1 MKLVFLYS
9 SILVFASSLVAEEKK
24 IEDCTKII
32 DNNDRLSCFDSFFL
46 TDKKQI
52 LVNQE
57 DIEIFE
63 EKTDDEKKGTEK
75 LIVKAPSSVIKE
87 NLILNGIKLA
97 GTDLIFELNDKSIW
111 RTIENVRKKDIP
123 TPGDKVELEPGICKL
138 IKVNYISLKSINFVM
153 IFKIIDSL
161 IKFEPGV

>member
-1 MKLVFLYS
+1 MKLVLFYS

-57 DIEIFE
+57 DIKIFE
-63 EKTDDEKKGTEK
+63 EKIDDEIKDREK

-111 RTIENVRKKDIP
+111 RTIENIRKKDIP
-123 TPGDKVELEPGICKL
+123 TPGDKVELEPGIFGSMFLK
-138 IKVNYISLKSINFVM
+138 IKGTKT
-153 IFKIIDSL
+153 KIR
-161 IKFEPGV
+161 IKKVRK

>member
-1 MKLVFLYS
+1 MKLVFFYS

-24 IEDCTKII
+24 IEDCTKIL

-57 DIEIFE
+57 DIKIFE
-63 EKTDDEKKGTEK
+63 EKIDDEIKDREK

-123 TPGDKVELEPGICKL
+123 TPGDKVELEPGIFGSMFLK
-138 IKVNYISLKSINFVM
+138 IKGTKT
-153 IFKIIDSL
+153 KIR
-161 IKFEPGV
+161 IKKVRK

>member
-1 MKLVFLYS
+1 MKLVFFYS

-24 IEDCTKII
+24 IEDCTKIL

-63 EKTDDEKKGTEK
+63 EKIDDEKKGKEK
-75 LIVKAPSSVIKE
+75 LIVKAPSSIIKE

-123 TPGDKVELEPGICKL
+123 TPGDEVELEPGIFGSMFLK
-138 IKVNYISLKSINFVM
+138 IKGTKT
-153 IFKIIDSL
+153 KIR
-161 IKFEPGV
+161 IKKVRK

>member
-24 IEDCTKII
+24 IENCTKII

-63 EKTDDEKKGTEK
+63 EKIDDEKKGTEK

-123 TPGDKVELEPGICKL
+123 TPGDKVELEPGIFGSMFLK
-138 IKVNYISLKSINFVM
+138 IKGTKT
-153 IFKIIDSL
+153 KIR
-161 IKFEPGV
+161 IKKVRK

>member
-63 EKTDDEKKGTEK
+63 EKIDDEKKGREK

-97 GTDLIFELNDKSIW
+97 GTDFIFELNDKSIW

-123 TPGDKVELEPGICKL
+123 TPGDKVELEPGIFG
-138 IKVNYISLKSINFVM
+138 SMFLKNQRN
-153 IFKIIDSL
+153 KN
-161 IKFEPGV
+161 KN

>member
-1 MKLVFLYS
+1 MKLVFFYS

-24 IEDCTKII
+24 IEDCTKIL

-63 EKTDDEKKGTEK
+63 EKTDDEKKGREK

-123 TPGDKVELEPGICKL
+123 TPGDKVELEPGIFGSMFLK
-138 IKVNYISLKSINFVM
+138 IKGTKT
-153 IFKIIDSL
+153 KIR
-161 IKFEPGV
+161 IKKVRK

>member
-63 EKTDDEKKGTEK
+63 EKIDDEKKGTEK

-123 TPGDKVELEPGICKL
+123 TPGDKIELEPGIFGSMFLK
-138 IKVNYISLKSINFVM
+138 IKGTKT
-153 IFKIIDSL
+153 KIR
-161 IKFEPGV
+161 IKKVRK

>member
-1 MKLVFLYS
+1 MKLVFFYS

-24 IEDCTKII
+24 IEDCTKIL

-57 DIEIFE
+57 DIKIFE
-63 EKTDDEKKGTEK
+63 EKIDDEIKDREK

-123 TPGDKVELEPGICKL
+123 TPGDKVELEPGIFGSMFLK
-138 IKVNYISLKSINFVM
+138 IKGTKT
-153 IFKIIDSL
+153 KIRN
-161 IKFEPGV
+161 KKVRK

>member
-1 MKLVFLYS
+1 M
-9 SILVFASSLVAEEKK
+9 VAEEKK
-24 IEDCTKII
+24 IEDCTKIL

-63 EKTDDEKKGTEK
+63 EKIDDEKKGKEK
-75 LIVKAPSSVIKE
+75 LIVKVPSSVIQE

-123 TPGDKVELEPGICKL
+123 TPGDKVELEPGIFGSMFLK
-138 IKVNYISLKSINFVM
+138 IKGTKT
-153 IFKIIDSL
+153 KIR
-161 IKFEPGV
+161 IKKVRK

>member
-9 SILVFASSLVAEEKK
+9 SVLVFASSLVAEEKK
-24 IEDCTKII
+24 IEDCTKIL

-63 EKTDDEKKGTEK
+63 EKIDDEKKGREK

-97 GTDLIFELNDKSIW
+97 GTDFIFELNDKSIW

-123 TPGDKVELEPGICKL
+123 TPGDKVELEPGIFGSMFLK
-138 IKVNYISLKSINFVM
+138 IKGTKT
-153 IFKIIDSL
+153 KIR
-161 IKFEPGV
+161 IKKVRK

>member
-24 IEDCTKII
+24 IEDCTKIL

-63 EKTDDEKKGTEK
+63 EKIDDEKKRREK

-97 GTDLIFELNDKSIW
+97 GTDFIFELNDKSIW

-123 TPGDKVELEPGICKL
+123 TPGDKVELEPGIFGSMFL
-138 IKVNYISLKSINFVM
+138 PKS
-153 IFKIIDSL
+153 KR
-161 IKFEPGV
+161 

>member
-1 MKLVFLYS
+1 MKLVFFYS

-24 IEDCTKII
+24 IEDCTKIL

-63 EKTDDEKKGTEK
+63 EKIDDEKKGREK

-123 TPGDKVELEPGICKL
+123 TPGDKVELEPGIFGSMFLK
-138 IKVNYISLKSINFVM
+138 IKGTKT
-153 IFKIIDSL
+153 KIR
-161 IKFEPGV
+161 IKKVRK

>member
-24 IEDCTKII
+24 IEDCTKIL

-63 EKTDDEKKGTEK
+63 EKIDDEKKGREK

-123 TPGDKVELEPGICKL
+123 TPGDKVELEPGIFGSMFLK
-138 IKVNYISLKSINFVM
+138 IKGTKT
-153 IFKIIDSL
+153 KIR
-161 IKFEPGV
+161 IKKVRK

>member
-1 MKLVFLYS
+1 MKLISFCF

-24 IEDCTKII
+24 IDDCTKIL

-57 DIEIFE
+57 DVEIFE
-63 EKTDDEKKGTEK
+63 EKIVDEKKGREK
-75 LIVKAPSSVIKE
+75 LIVKAPSSIIKE

-123 TPGDKVELEPGICKL
+123 TPGDKVELEPGIFGSMFLK
-138 IKVNYISLKSINFVM
+138 IKGTKT
-153 IFKIIDSL
+153 KIR
-161 IKFEPGV
+161 IKKVKK

>member
-1 MKLVFLYS
+1 MKLVFFYS
-9 SILVFASSLVAEEKK
+9 FILVFASSLVAEEKK
-24 IEDCTKII
+24 IEDCTKIL

-63 EKTDDEKKGTEK
+63 EKIDDEKKGREK

-97 GTDLIFELNDKSIW
+97 GTDFIFELNDKSIW

-123 TPGDKVELEPGICKL
+123 TPGDKVELEPGIFGSMFLK
-138 IKVNYISLKSINFVM
+138 IKGTKT
-153 IFKIIDSL
+153 KIR
-161 IKFEPGV
+161 IKKVRK

>member
-1 MKLVFLYS
+1 MKLVFFYS
-9 SILVFASSLVAEEKK
+9 SIIVFASSLIAEEKK
-24 IEDCTKII
+24 IEDCTKIL

-75 LIVKAPSSVIKE
+75 LIVKAPSSIIKE

-123 TPGDKVELEPGICKL
+123 TPGDKVELEPGIFGSMFLK
-138 IKVNYISLKSINFVM
+138 IKGTKT
-153 IFKIIDSL
+153 KIR
-161 IKFEPGV
+161 IKKVRK

>member
-1 MKLVFLYS
+1 MKLVFFYTF
-9 SILVFASSLVAEEKK
+9 ILVFASSLVAEEKK
-24 IEDCTKII
+24 IEDCTKIL

-63 EKTDDEKKGTEK
+63 EKIDDEKKGTEK

-123 TPGDKVELEPGICKL
+123 TPGDKVELEPGIFGSMFLK
-138 IKVNYISLKSINFVM
+138 IKGTKT
-153 IFKIIDSL
+153 KIR
-161 IKFEPGV
+161 IKKVRK

>member
-1 MKLVFLYS
+1 MKLVFFYS

-24 IEDCTKII
+24 IEDCTKIL

-63 EKTDDEKKGTEK
+63 EKIDDEIKDREK

-123 TPGDKVELEPGICKL
+123 TPGDKVELEPGIFGSMFLK
-138 IKVNYISLKSINFVM
+138 IKGTKT
-153 IFKIIDSL
+153 KIR
-161 IKFEPGV
+161 IKKVRK

>member
-24 IEDCTKII
+24 IEDCTKIL

-63 EKTDDEKKGTEK
+63 EKIDDEKKRREK

-97 GTDLIFELNDKSIW
+97 GTDFIFELNDKSIW

-123 TPGDKVELEPGICKL
+123 TPGDKVELEPGIFGSMFLK
-138 IKVNYISLKSINFVM
+138 IKGTKT
-153 IFKIIDSL
+153 KIR
-161 IKFEPGV
+161 IKKIRK

>member
-1 MKLVFLYS
+1 MKLVFFYS

-24 IEDCTKII
+24 IEDCTKIL

-63 EKTDDEKKGTEK
+63 EKIDDEKKGTEK

-123 TPGDKVELEPGICKL
+123 TPGDKVELEPGIFGSMFLK
-138 IKVNYISLKSINFVM
+138 IKGTKT
-153 IFKIIDSL
+153 KIR
-161 IKFEPGV
+161 IKKVKK

>member
-1 MKLVFLYS
+1 MKLVFFYS

-24 IEDCTKII
+24 IEDCTKIL

-46 TDKKQI
+46 TNKKQI

-63 EKTDDEKKGTEK
+63 EKIDDEKKGKEK

-123 TPGDKVELEPGICKL
+123 TPGDKVELEPGIFGSMFLK
-138 IKVNYISLKSINFVM
+138 IKGTKT
-153 IFKIIDSL
+153 KIR
-161 IKFEPGV
+161 IKKVRK

>member
-1 MKLVFLYS
+1 MKLVFFYS
-9 SILVFASSLVAEEKK
+9 FILVFASSLVAEEKK
-24 IEDCTKII
+24 IEDCTKIL

-57 DIEIFE
+57 DIKIFE
-63 EKTDDEKKGTEK
+63 EKIDDEIKDREK

-97 GTDLIFELNDKSIW
+97 GTDFIFELNDKSIW

-123 TPGDKVELEPGICKL
+123 TPGDKVELEPGIFGSMFLK
-138 IKVNYISLKSINFVM
+138 IKGTKT
-153 IFKIIDSL
+153 KIR
-161 IKFEPGV
+161 IKKVRK

>member
-1 MKLVFLYS
+1 MKLVFFYS

-63 EKTDDEKKGTEK
+63 EKINDEKKGTEK

-123 TPGDKVELEPGICKL
+123 TPGDKVELEPGIFGSMFLK
-138 IKVNYISLKSINFVM
+138 IKGTKT
-153 IFKIIDSL
+153 KIR
-161 IKFEPGV
+161 IKKVRK

>member
-9 SILVFASSLVAEEKK
+9 SILVFASSLVAEEKR

-63 EKTDDEKKGTEK
+63 EKIDDEKKGTEK

-87 NLILNGIKLA
+87 NLVLNGIKLA

-123 TPGDKVELEPGICKL
+123 TPGDKVELEPGIFGSMFLK
-138 IKVNYISLKSINFVM
+138 IKGTKT
-153 IFKIIDSL
+153 KIR
-161 IKFEPGV
+161 IKKVRK

>member
-32 DNNDRLSCFDSFFL
+32 DNNVRLSCFDSFFL

-63 EKTDDEKKGTEK
+63 EKIDDEKKGTEK

-87 NLILNGIKLA
+87 NLVLNGIKLA
-97 GTDLIFELNDKSIW
+97 GTDLILELNDKSIW

-123 TPGDKVELEPGICKL
+123 TPGDKVELEPGIFGSMFLK
-138 IKVNYISLKSINFVM
+138 IKGTKT
-153 IFKIIDSL
+153 KIR
-161 IKFEPGV
+161 IKKVRK

>member
-9 SILVFASSLVAEEKK
+9 FILVFASSLVAEEKK

-63 EKTDDEKKGTEK
+63 EKIDDEKKGTEK

-123 TPGDKVELEPGICKL
+123 TPGDKVELEPGIFGSMFLK
-138 IKVNYISLKSINFVM
+138 IKGTKT
-153 IFKIIDSL
+153 KIR
-161 IKFEPGV
+161 IKKVRK

>member
-24 IEDCTKII
+24 IEDCTKIL

-63 EKTDDEKKGTEK
+63 EKIDDEKKRREK

-97 GTDLIFELNDKSIW
+97 GTDFIFELNDKSIW

-123 TPGDKVELEPGICKL
+123 TPGDKVELEPGIFGSMFLK
-138 IKVNYISLKSINFVM
+138 IKGTKT
-153 IFKIIDSL
+153 KIR
-161 IKFEPGV
+161 IKKVRK

>member
-1 MKLVFLYS
+1 MKLVFFYS
-9 SILVFASSLVAEEKK
+9 SILIFASSLVAEEKK
-24 IEDCTKII
+24 IEDCTKIL

-63 EKTDDEKKGTEK
+63 EKIDDEKKGKEK
-75 LIVKAPSSVIKE
+75 LIVKVPSSVIKE
-87 NLILNGIKLA
+87 NLVLNGIKLA

-123 TPGDKVELEPGICKL
+123 TPGDKVELEPGIFGSMFLK
-138 IKVNYISLKSINFVM
+138 IKGTKT
-153 IFKIIDSL
+153 KIR
-161 IKFEPGV
+161 IKKIRK

>member
-1 MKLVFLYS
+1 MKLVFFYS

-24 IEDCTKII
+24 IEDCTKIL

-63 EKTDDEKKGTEK
+63 EKIDDEKKGKEK

-97 GTDLIFELNDKSIW
+97 GTDLVFELNDKSIW
-111 RTIENVRKKDIP
+111 RTIENIRKKDIP
-123 TPGDKVELEPGICKL
+123 TPGDKVELEPGIFGSMFLK
-138 IKVNYISLKSINFVM
+138 IKGTKT
-153 IFKIIDSL
+153 KIR
-161 IKFEPGV
+161 IKKVRK

>member
-1 MKLVFLYS
+1 MKLVFFYT

-24 IEDCTKII
+24 IEDCTKIL

-63 EKTDDEKKGTEK
+63 EKIDDEKKGKEK

-123 TPGDKVELEPGICKL
+123 TPGDKVELEPGIFGSMFLK
-138 IKVNYISLKSINFVM
+138 IKGTKT
-153 IFKIIDSL
+153 KIR
-161 IKFEPGV
+161 IKKVRK

>member
-1 MKLVFLYS
+1 MKLVFLYA
-9 SILVFASSLVAEEKK
+9 SILVFASTLVAEEKK

-46 TDKKQI
+46 TDQKQI

-63 EKTDDEKKGTEK
+63 EKIDDEKKGKEK

-123 TPGDKVELEPGICKL
+123 TPGDKVELEPGIFGSMFLK
-138 IKVNYISLKSINFVM
+138 IKGTKT
-153 IFKIIDSL
+153 KIR
-161 IKFEPGV
+161 IKKVRK

>member
-1 MKLVFLYS
+1 MKLVFFYS

-24 IEDCTKII
+24 IEDCTKIL

-63 EKTDDEKKGTEK
+63 EKNVDEKTGREK

-97 GTDLIFELNDKSIW
+97 GTDFIFELNDKSIW

-123 TPGDKVELEPGICKL
+123 TPGDKVELEPGIFGSMFLK
-138 IKVNYISLKSINFVM
+138 IKGTKT
-153 IFKIIDSL
+153 KIR
-161 IKFEPGV
+161 IKKVRK

>member
-63 EKTDDEKKGTEK
+63 EKIDDEKMGTEK

-123 TPGDKVELEPGICKL
+123 TPGDKVELEPGIFGSMFLK
-138 IKVNYISLKSINFVM
+138 IKGTKT
-153 IFKIIDSL
+153 KIR
-161 IKFEPGV
+161 IKKVRK

>member
-1 MKLVFLYS
+1 MRLVFFYS

-24 IEDCTKII
+24 IEDCTKIL

-57 DIEIFE
+57 DIKIFE
-63 EKTDDEKKGTEK
+63 EKIDDEIKDREK

-123 TPGDKVELEPGICKL
+123 TPGDKVELEPGIFGSMFLK
-138 IKVNYISLKSINFVM
+138 IKGTKT
-153 IFKIIDSL
+153 KIR
-161 IKFEPGV
+161 IKKVRK

>member
-1 MKLVFLYS
+1 MKLVFFYS

-63 EKTDDEKKGTEK
+63 EKIDDKKKGTEK

-123 TPGDKVELEPGICKL
+123 TPGDKVELEPGIFGSMFLK
-138 IKVNYISLKSINFVM
+138 IKGTKT
-153 IFKIIDSL
+153 KIR
-161 IKFEPGV
+161 IKKVRK

>member
-1 MKLVFLYS
+1 MKLVFFYS

-24 IEDCTKII
+24 IEDCTKIL

-57 DIEIFE
+57 DIKIFE
-63 EKTDDEKKGTEK
+63 EKIEDEIKDREK

-87 NLILNGIKLA
+87 NLILSGIKLA

-123 TPGDKVELEPGICKL
+123 TPGDKVELEPGIFGSMFLK
-138 IKVNYISLKSINFVM
+138 IKGTKT
-153 IFKIIDSL
+153 KIR
-161 IKFEPGV
+161 IKKVRK

>member
-1 MKLVFLYS
+1 MKLLFFYS

-24 IEDCTKII
+24 IEDCTKIL

-63 EKTDDEKKGTEK
+63 EKIDDEKKGKEK

-97 GTDLIFELNDKSIW
+97 GTDFIFELNDKSIW

-123 TPGDKVELEPGICKL
+123 TPGDKVELEPGIFGSMFLK
-138 IKVNYISLKSINFVM
+138 IKGTKT
-153 IFKIIDSL
+153 KIR
-161 IKFEPGV
+161 IKKVRK

>member
-1 MKLVFLYS
+1 MKLVFFYS

-24 IEDCTKII
+24 IEDCTKIL

-57 DIEIFE
+57 DIKIFE
-63 EKTDDEKKGTEK
+63 EKIDDEIKDREK

-123 TPGDKVELEPGICKL
+123 TPGDKVELEPEFLDLC
-138 IKVNYISLKSINFVM
+138 F
-153 IFKIIDSL
+153 
-161 IKFEPGV
+161 

>member
-1 MKLVFLYS
+1 MKLVFFYS
-9 SILVFASSLVAEEKK
+9 SILVFAPSLVAEEKK
-24 IEDCTKII
+24 IEDCTKIL

-46 TDKKQI
+46 TNKKQI

-63 EKTDDEKKGTEK
+63 EKIDDEKKGKEK

-123 TPGDKVELEPGICKL
+123 TPGDKVELEPGIFGSMFLK
-138 IKVNYISLKSINFVM
+138 IKGTKT
-153 IFKIIDSL
+153 KIR
-161 IKFEPGV
+161 IKKVRK

>member
-1 MKLVFLYS
+1 MKLIFFYS
-9 SILVFASSLVAEEKK
+9 FIIVFASSLVAEEKK
-24 IEDCTKII
+24 IEDCTKILN
-32 DNNDRLSCFDSFFL
+32 NNDRLSCFDSFFL

-63 EKTDDEKKGTEK
+63 EKNVDEKTGREK
-75 LIVKAPSSVIKE
+75 LIVKAPSSIIKE

-123 TPGDKVELEPGICKL
+123 APGDKVELQPGIFGSMFLK
-138 IKVNYISLKSINFVM
+138 IKGTKT
-153 IFKIIDSL
+153 KIR
-161 IKFEPGV
+161 IKKVRK